1 MLALN
6 QKSLYNFY
14 TALNLNHISLKAC
27 FLKIFLLIE
36 SLGQSVIK
44 GCQKIDLRSYPE
56 QLRKFDLPISK
67 ILNEAW
73 TEVLANSP
81 NYKDWEEQKIT
92 AIGTII

>member
-1 MLALN
+1 MWQA
-6 QKSLYNFY
+6 
-14 TALNLNHISLKAC
+14 
-27 FLKIFLLIE
+27 FLLSTKNPVPPNYGEIFPQVLIE